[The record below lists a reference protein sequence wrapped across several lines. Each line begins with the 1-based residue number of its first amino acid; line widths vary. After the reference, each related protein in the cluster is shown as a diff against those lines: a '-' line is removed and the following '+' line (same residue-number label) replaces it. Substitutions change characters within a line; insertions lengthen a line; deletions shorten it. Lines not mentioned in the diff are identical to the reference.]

1 MDIFRKYKNLG
12 VQYYTGQ
19 LFDMKSIVA
28 ASHEVGAFCGLD
40 LAHAVGNV
48 ELFIHDWEV
57 FSYNIIEPYLQNS
70 QILQNLG

>member
-1 MDIFRKYKNLG
+1 MLKNKNLG

-57 FSYNIIEPYLQNS
+57 FSYKKSSLIFKNGE
-70 QILQNLG
+70 ILQNLG

>member
-1 MDIFRKYKNLG
+1 M
-12 VQYYTGQ
+12 QYYTGQ

-57 FSYNIIEPYLQNS
+57 FSFKKSSLIYKTAKFYKI
-70 QILQNLG
+70 